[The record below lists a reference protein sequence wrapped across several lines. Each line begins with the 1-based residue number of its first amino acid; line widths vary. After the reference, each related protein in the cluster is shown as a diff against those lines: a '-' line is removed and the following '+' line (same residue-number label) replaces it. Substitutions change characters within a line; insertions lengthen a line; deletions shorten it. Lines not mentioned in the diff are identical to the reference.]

1 MRLLDK
7 DKLEITL
14 NDRILTDIAEN
25 NIFGAAVYVG
35 QAGKTLYRN
44 SMGVADPAT
53 GAPVTERTLFRIASM
68 TKPITAVA
76 TMILTE
82 RGKLSLDDPIE
93 RYYPQ
98 FKNMKI
104 AEVGE
109 GDVLR
114 DAGNA
119 KTKITIRNILSH
131 TSGIGSG
138 RAGALQIAAMTTE
151 DMDTLG
157 NTIDFFSRQGLS
169 FEPGTK
175 QEYSGFPAYDVLTGI
190 LEKTA
195 DEDYGSFLY
204 REIFSRCNMEDTT
217 FVPAQ
222 SQWGRLAAMHDR
234 VSGKSCVSSMH
245 PGCVFEKIPCTHA
258 LGGAGLVSTLSDYS
272 NFAEML
278 LNGGVYFGEHILSQ
292 ASVNELATPQLPA
305 SIQPGLQRWGLGV
318 RVIVD
323 GNYPG
328 LPVGSFGWS
337 GAYGPHFWIDPEN
350 QIAAVYMKNSR
361 HDPGAGSVTGY
372 HFEADVYNSM
382 K

>member
-1 MRLLDK
+1 MRLLDEN
-7 DKLEITL
+7 KLEITL
-14 NDRILTDIAEN
+14 NDRLREDIAEN
-25 NIFGAAVYVG
+25 KIFGAAVYVG

-53 GAPVTERTLFRIASM
+53 GAPVTEKTLFRIASM

-76 TMILTE
+76 TLILTE

-109 GDVLR
+109 GDALR

-138 RAGALQIAAMTTE
+138 RAGALQIAAMTME
-151 DMDTLG
+151 DLDTLG

-217 FVPAQ
+217 FVPTQ
-222 SQWGRLAAMHDR
+222 LQWGRLAAMHDR
-234 VSGKSCVSSMH
+234 ISGKSCVSGVY
-245 PGCVFEKIPCTHA
+245 PGCVFEKIPCTHV

-278 LNGGVYFGEHILSQ
+278 MNGGVYFGEHILSQ

-372 HFEADVYNSM
+372 HFEADVYDSM